1 MGQAGGGWNSGLHWA
16 FAATFLAKM
25 VHRRCAQTAATHLKE
40 SKMRPT
46 QTIFCTMA
54 ASAVVGLLA
63 GCADL
68 NDLGLAALSYKVPAY
83 AIVDEQLVQGE
94 LVLFPNH
101 TGTVTLRA
109 EVAPVEAQAAVA
121 GGMPKPTLKPAITS
135 CVGRLRYTET
145 TAGVID
151 LRCND
156 GATADLKMSLIGET
170 RGYGYGYTANGL
182 ASVVFGFTPVEARAH
197 LTVPPGKQLLERA
210 EGGGLELK

>member
-1 MGQAGGGWNSGLHWA
+1 M
-16 FAATFLAKM
+16 
-25 VHRRCAQTAATHLKE
+25 RR
-40 SKMRPT
+40 T
-46 QTIFCTMA
+46 QTIFCTIA
-54 ASAVVGLLA
+54 AIAVVGGLA

-101 TGTVTLRA
+101 TGTVTLRY
-109 EVAPVEAQAAVA
+109 EVAPVEAQATLA

-135 CVGRLRYTET
+135 CVGRFRYTAT

-156 GATADLKMSLIGET
+156 GATADLRMALIGET
-170 RGYGYGYTANGL
+170 RGYGYGYTAAGP

-197 LTVPPGKQLLERA
+197 LTVPPGKQLLVST
-210 EGGGLELK
+210 EGGALELK